1 MKNKKSELANRK
13 GTNISSMNNSA
24 ETVKSEL
31 PVTKDSQIIKRKT
44 LFSKRF
50 KLRMNTKIKTALVK
64 LHYQRKLNKQD
75 QILKTRKDKL
85 QKFTI
90 NYIPLCSDED
100 WEAMSD
106 FYAKNAKK

>member
-44 LFSKRF
+44 LFFQKD
-50 KLRMNTKIKTALVK
+50 
-64 LHYQRKLNKQD
+64 LN
-75 QILKTRKDKL
+75 
-85 QKFTI
+85 
-90 NYIPLCSDED
+90 
-100 WEAMSD
+100 
-106 FYAKNAKK
+106 

>member
-1 MKNKKSELANRK
+1 
-13 GTNISSMNNSA
+13 
-24 ETVKSEL
+24 
-31 PVTKDSQIIKRKT
+31 
-44 LFSKRF
+44 
-50 KLRMNTKIKTALVK
+50 MNTKIKTALVK

-100 WEAMSD
+100 WERCRIFTPRMPR
-106 FYAKNAKK
+106 NN